1 MQTLQHEV
9 CAVGWEP
16 NPLHTAYLRELER
29 SYRRC
34 GYRVTI
40 FTGTGVGVRRGNL
53 TFASVDTV
61 SHSQADNHYIWMVSR
76 ILSRILIFQC
86 MWQVTSLQKRK

>member
-1 MQTLQHEV
+1 M
-9 CAVGWEP
+9 GWEP

-40 FTGTGVGVRRGNL
+40 FTGTGVGVRGGNL
-53 TFASVDTV
+53 TFASVDMV
-61 SHSQADNHYIWMVSR
+61 SHTQADSHYIWMVSR

-86 MWQVTSLQKRK
+86 MWQVTSQQKRK

>member
-1 MQTLQHEV
+1 M
-9 CAVGWEP
+9 GWEP

-40 FTGTGVGVRRGNL
+40 FTGTGVGVSGSNL

-61 SHSQADNHYIWMVSR
+61 RQIR
-76 ILSRILIFQC
+76 G
-86 MWQVTSLQKRK
+86 

>member
-1 MQTLQHEV
+1 MKHEV

-61 SHSQADNHYIWMVSR
+61 SHSQADNRYIWIVS
-76 ILSRILIFQC
+76 
-86 MWQVTSLQKRK
+86 T

>member
-1 MQTLQHEV
+1 MQSQI

-40 FTGTGVGVRRGNL
+40 FTGTGVGVRRDNL

-61 SHSQADNHYIWMVSR
+61 SHTQADNTIITFGWFLGYKAFVVLYLFR
-76 ILSRILIFQC
+76 A
-86 MWQVTSLQKRK
+86 

>member
-1 MQTLQHEV
+1 MRPFTLTAIPCPSLPDPCLSFTILKREV

-40 FTGTGVGVRRGNL
+40 FTGTGVGVRGDNL

-61 SHSQADNHYIWMVSR
+61 RQIR
-76 ILSRILIFQC
+76 G
-86 MWQVTSLQKRK
+86 